1 MAALWREVSSTNALE
16 SPITDQLTI
25 STSVSSIGC
34 LLTIPTLLLRVL
46 VECVRRQWHTG
57 QWHTGTES
65 SASRRRV
72 TSLSAHQRPD
82 AQTMVMTM
90 SDAIATNSLAAK
102 PRPIDND

>member
-57 QWHTGTES
+57 TES
-65 SASRRRV
+65 STSRRRV
-72 TSLSAHQRPD
+72 TSLSAHQRPRCAD
-82 AQTMVMTM
+82 
-90 SDAIATNSLAAK
+90 DGDDHE
-102 PRPIDND
+102 RRHRDE